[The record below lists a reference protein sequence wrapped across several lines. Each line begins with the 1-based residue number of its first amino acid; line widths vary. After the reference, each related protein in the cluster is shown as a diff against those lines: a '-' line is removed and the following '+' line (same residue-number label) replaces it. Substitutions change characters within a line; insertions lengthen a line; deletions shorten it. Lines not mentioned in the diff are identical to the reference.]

1 MSSFSHALARV
12 FRMDAHPGWLFRCLV
27 KARILPHGDKGEL
40 LVSVDAEDR
49 IGVHD
54 VFAQLRPRL
63 VLDDGTEV
71 PLAVVAHTQNSGFPV
86 RAIARPAKPVP
97 TDARGNPQVMS
108 LRVSYGSETKDLENV
123 MRQSA

>member
-1 MSSFSHALARV
+1 MSSLSDALARV
-12 FRMDAHPGWLFRCLV
+12 FRMDAHPGWLYRCLV
-27 KARILPHGDKGEL
+27 KARIMAHGGGDL

-54 VFAQLRPRL
+54 VFARLNPRL
-63 VLDDGTEV
+63 VLEDGTEV
-71 PLAVVAHTQNSGFPV
+71 PLEIVEHTQRSGFPV
-86 RAIARPAKPVP
+86 RTIARPAKPVP
-97 TDARGNPQVMS
+97 TDARGNPQVVS